1 MLGPDDLS
9 RCRKWLCPLLCF
21 DGMFKHGTLALLVG
35 FSSGRLLII
44 AISSGKRWLYICVGY
59 LDYWL
64 ETRRNLDILRN
75 ATKRRRD
82 GL

>member
-1 MLGPDDLS
+1 MTAFIL
-9 RCRKWLCPLLCF
+9 
-21 DGMFKHGTLALLVG
+21 TAL
-35 FSSGRLLII
+35 LLII